1 MKTLMIRGNA
11 FHTPTLGNVEVLQ
24 DYLFLINEDGV
35 LTDVVSPTNDNYEE
49 FYETHRNHADY
60 IHLKDSQFLLPGFI
74 DTHVHAPQWP
84 QAGKALHVDL
94 PTWLNTYTFPL
105 ENSYQDEA
113 FAQTVYADLID
124 TLLANGTTT
133 SLYFGS
139 IHLEPNRILAQLCA
153 DKGQR
158 AFIGNVVMDDISQSP
173 DFYSNSSPEQAV
185 ATTESFLSFTQHLS
199 KTTPQGIYGVVT
211 PRFIPTCSDEV
222 LANLGKL
229 ASTYDAPIQ
238 SHCSE
243 GDWEHAYVQERTGKR
258 DTQALYDFGLL
269 TNKTVMA
276 HCVFLNDE
284 DALLFKQSGAS
295 IAHCP
300 VSNVLFANAIAP
312 IRHRL
317 EQGVNVGLAT
327 DISGGY
333 SPSMFDAM
341 RQAILSSRTLE
352 DGVHHTLAPE
362 KRGCPNSR
370 FDFRHA
376 LYMATVGGATALSL
390 QTGLFKP
397 GYSFDALLIDT
408 QAPDSNLRTYDFDT
422 PEDIL
427 QKTIFLGQRTNIV
440 STWVQGRSVYKR
452 KNN

>member
-1 MKTLMIRGNA
+1 M
-11 FHTPTLGNVEVLQ
+11 
-24 DYLFLINEDGV
+24 
-35 LTDVVSPTNDNYEE
+35 
-49 FYETHRNHADY
+49 
-60 IHLKDSQFLLPGFI
+60 
-74 DTHVHAPQWP
+74 
-84 QAGKALHVDL
+84 
-94 PTWLNTYTFPL
+94 
-105 ENSYQDEA
+105 
-113 FAQTVYADLID
+113 
-124 TLLANGTTT
+124 
-133 SLYFGS
+133 
-139 IHLEPNRILAQLCA
+139 
-153 DKGQR
+153 
-158 AFIGNVVMDDISQSP
+158 
-173 DFYSNSSPEQAV
+173 
-185 ATTESFLSFTQHLS
+185 
-199 KTTPQGIYGVVT
+199 
-211 PRFIPTCSDEV
+211 
-222 LANLGKL
+222 
-229 ASTYDAPIQ
+229 
-238 SHCSE
+238 
-243 GDWEHAYVQERTGKR
+243 
-258 DTQALYDFGLL
+258 
-269 TNKTVMA
+269 
-276 HCVFLNDE
+276 
-284 DALLFKQSGAS
+284 
-295 IAHCP
+295 
-300 VSNVLFANAIAP
+300 FANAIAP

-452 KNN
+452 KSN